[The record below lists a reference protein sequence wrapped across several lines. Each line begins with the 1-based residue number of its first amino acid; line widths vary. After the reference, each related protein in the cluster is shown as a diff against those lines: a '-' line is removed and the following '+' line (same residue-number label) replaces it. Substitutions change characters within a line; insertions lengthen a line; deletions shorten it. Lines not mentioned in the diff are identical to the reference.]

1 MIESKY
7 LKDDIKNIQQLCT
20 LPALKSFETRDLA
33 RLLKLSKIR
42 QYEDGEIIIE
52 EGATD
57 QWLYFLLS
65 GKIQISKNGAH
76 ISTIDK
82 SGEVFGEMRLIDGL
96 SRSSSIHAEGHTT
109 CLAVDISAKHK
120 LDSDHEADKLLKL
133 LYKVMMEYISV
144 RLRLSNE
151 KLIKA
156 QQEMEDISV
165 RLRLANEKLI
175 EAQQEIASSKR
186 CNSATKSKAQKN
198 VFQQQNQKIK
208 KQLAAHKNQKI
219 KKQLAAHKEFVY
231 TGTIETATGG

>member
-1 MIESKY
+1 
-7 LKDDIKNIQQLCT
+7 
-20 LPALKSFETRDLA
+20 
-33 RLLKLSKIR
+33 
-42 QYEDGEIIIE
+42 
-52 EGATD
+52 
-57 QWLYFLLS
+57 
-65 GKIQISKNGAH
+65 
-76 ISTIDK
+76 
-82 SGEVFGEMRLIDGL
+82 
-96 SRSSSIHAEGHTT
+96 
-109 CLAVDISAKHK
+109 
-120 LDSDHEADKLLKL
+120 
-133 LYKVMMEYISV
+133 MMEYISV

>member
-33 RLLKLSKIR
+33 KLLKLSKIR

-52 EGATD
+52 EGDTD

-65 GKIQISKNGAH
+65 GKIRISKNGAH

-144 RLRLSNE
+144 RLRL
-151 KLIKA
+151 
-156 QQEMEDISV
+156 
-165 RLRLANEKLI
+165 ANEKLI
-175 EAQQEIASSKR
+175 NAQQEIASLKR
-186 CNSATKSKAQKN
+186 SNPATKPKVQKN

-208 KQLAAHKNQKI
+208 KQLSAQKNQKI

-231 TGTIETATGG
+231 TGIIETATGG

>member
-20 LPALKSFETRDLA
+20 LPALKSFETKDLA
-33 RLLKLSKIR
+33 KLLKLSKIR
-42 QYEDGEIIIE
+42 QYADKEIIIQ

-65 GKIQISKNGAH
+65 GKIRISKNGAH

-120 LDSDHEADKLLKL
+120 LDSDHEADNLLKL

-156 QQEMEDISV
+156 QQEIA
-165 RLRLANEKLI
+165 RLK
-175 EAQQEIASSKR
+175 K
-186 CNSATKSKAQKN
+186 CNPATEPKEQNN
-198 VFQQQNQKIK
+198 VFWQQNQKIK
-208 KQLAAHKNQKI
+208 KQLAAN
-219 KKQLAAHKEFVY
+219 KEFAY
-231 TGTIETATGG
+231 TGIIETATGG

>member
-33 RLLKLSKIR
+33 KLLKLSKIR

-52 EGATD
+52 EGDTD

-65 GKIQISKNGAH
+65 GKIRISKNGAH

-96 SRSSSIHAEGHTT
+96 SRSTSIHAEGHTT

-120 LDSDHEADKLLKL
+120 LDSDLEAENLLKL

-144 RLRLSNE
+144 RLRL
-151 KLIKA
+151 
-156 QQEMEDISV
+156 
-165 RLRLANEKLI
+165 ANEKLI
-175 EAQQEIASSKR
+175 NAQQEIASLKR
-186 CNSATKSKAQKN
+186 SNPATKPKVQKN

-208 KQLAAHKNQKI
+208 KQLAAQKNQKI

-231 TGTIETATGG
+231 TGIIETATGG

>member
-33 RLLKLSKIR
+33 KLLKLSKIR

-96 SRSSSIHAEGHTT
+96 SRSTSIHAEGQTA

-120 LDSDHEADKLLKL
+120 LDSDDEADDLLKL

-156 QQEMEDISV
+156 QQEIA
-165 RLRLANEKLI
+165 RL
-175 EAQQEIASSKR
+175 KR
-186 CNSATKSKAQKN
+186 CNLATKPKDQKN

-208 KQLAAHKNQKI
+208 KKLAAR
-219 KKQLAAHKEFVY
+219 KEFVY
-231 TGTIETATGG
+231 TGIIETATGG